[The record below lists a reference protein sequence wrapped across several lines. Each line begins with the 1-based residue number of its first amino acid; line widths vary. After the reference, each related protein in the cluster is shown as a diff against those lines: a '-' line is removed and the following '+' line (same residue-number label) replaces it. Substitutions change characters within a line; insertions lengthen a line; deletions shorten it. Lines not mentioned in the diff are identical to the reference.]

1 MLCCGLRCAGLSP
14 SYAQRGYDEDC
25 LYLNIWSPNVS
36 ATELLPVML
45 WIHGGSFIAGSGA
58 QTLFNGSNIAQTDR
72 NMVYISIN

>member
-1 MLCCGLRCAGLSP
+1 
-14 SYAQRGYDEDC
+14 
-25 LYLNIWSPNVS
+25 
-36 ATELLPVML
+36 ML